1 MTYTIVIP
9 DLHGMSY
16 LLDAALKKI
25 EESKLEVSKIVFTG
39 DYIDRGKD
47 SAGVVATVKKLVQDG
62 KAIAL
67 KGNHED
73 MMASSFDFWGDYSTH
88 LYPWWMPNGGDVT
101 LDSYGYDMEWAY
113 GDSLW
118 MKQLPLYCLDE
129 HRIYVHGYAPVT
141 CEDPEK
147 FNGESV
153 MWDRYEKIEDI
164 GWFGRHVV
172 HGHTPRKQPE
182 LLTNRTNLD
191 TRAYE
196 TGLLHVGVFEDSIGG
211 GPVEVWEITGEI

>member
-47 SAGVVATVKKLVQDG
+47 SAGVVATVKKLIQEG

-73 MMASSFDFWGDYSTH
+73 MMASSFDFWGDYDPTAC
-88 LYPWWMPNGGDVT
+88 PWWMPNGGDVT
-101 LDSYGYDMEWAY
+101 LESYGYLMESAY
-113 GDSLW
+113 RDSLW
-118 MKQLPLYCLDE
+118 MKLLPLYCLDDY
-129 HRIYVHGYAPVT
+129 RIYVHGYAPVT
-141 CEDPEK
+141 CENPDLFDP
-147 FNGESV
+147 NSV
-153 MWDRYEKIEDI
+153 MWDRYDKLEDF

-172 HGHTPRKQPE
+172 HGHTPRKKPE
-182 LLTNRTNLD
+182 LLVNRTNLD
-191 TRAYE
+191 TRASE
-196 TGLLHVGVFEDSIGG
+196 TGILHVGVFDDSIGG

>member
-25 EESKLEVSKIVFTG
+25 EESRLEVSKIVFTG

-47 SAGVVATVKKLVQDG
+47 SAGVVNTVKKLVRDG
-62 KAIAL
+62 KAVAL

-73 MMASSFDFWGDYSTH
+73 MMVSSFNIWGDYDEG
-88 LYPWWMPNGGDVT
+88 LCPWWITNGGYNT
-101 LDSYGYDMEWAY
+101 LASYGFLMEKVSV
-113 GDSLW
+113 DSLW
-118 MKQLPLYCLDE
+118 MKQLPLYHLDD

-141 CEDPEK
+141 CKDPDS
-147 FNGESV
+147 FWAESV
-153 MWDRYEKIEDI
+153 MWDRYEKVEDV

-196 TGLLHVGVFEDSIGG
+196 TGLLHVGVFDDSIGG